1 MSLTATPFRLY
12 ALLVVLLAAWLPV
25 AQAVDLPTPPQVAA
39 RAWLLMDTQSG
50 QIVQGLAVD
59 ERVEPA
65 SLTKL
70 MTAYVVFAALKEKRI
85 ALTQTVPV
93 SERAWKASGSRM
105 FIEPRKPV
113 TVEELIHGMIIQS
126 GNDACV
132 ALAELVAGSEEL
144 FAQLMN
150 KEAQR
155 LGMKN
160 TSFMNS
166 TGLPDPKHFTTAR
179 DLATL
184 ARALRRDFPQHYHYF
199 STAEFTYKGVSIA
212 NHNRVLNQL
221 EGADGLKTGYIR
233 VSGFNLATSATR
245 NGRRIVGVV
254 LGGESG
260 NWRDARMV
268 QLMEQAFDNTITNPA
283 PSMIASAKPAPSV
296 ASSAAQA
303 NKTARN
309 NAITVAEAAPG
320 RAATLTD
327 PNLTFEQGDTEMT
340 VASLPAS
347 KPRYS
352 LPKNSGPDWAIQVG
366 AFSKQAPA
374 HAAAA
379 TAKDKLPQILAA
391 ARVIVLDGREDGSKF
406 FRARLTGLTEVAART
421 ACKQLEQKG
430 MGCITVAPEMGSSNR
445 S

>member
-12 ALLVVLLAAWLPV
+12 ALLVVLLAAWLPA

-184 ARALRRDFPQHYHYF
+184 AATLIRDFPEQYGKYY
-199 STAEFTYKGVSIA
+199 SMKEYRYNNITQQ
-212 NHNRVLNQL
+212 NRNRLLWLDPNV
-221 EGADGLKTGYIR
+221 DGMKTG
-233 VSGFNLATSATR
+233 FT
-245 NGRRIVGVV
+245 
-254 LGGESG
+254 
-260 NWRDARMV
+260 
-268 QLMEQAFDNTITNPA
+268 DNA
-283 PSMIASAKPAPSV
+283 GYCLIASAKRGSRRLLSV
-296 ASSAAQA
+296 VLGTASDAMRAQESQKILNFGFQFYDSARLYEKGQTVSTI
-303 NKTARN
+303 KVWKGSLSEL
-309 NAITVAEAAPG
+309 NAGSLKGDITI
-320 RAATLTD
+320 
-327 PNLTFEQGDTEMT
+327 
-340 VASLPAS
+340 SLPRGSA
-347 KPRYS
+347 
-352 LPKNSGPDWAIQVG
+352 
-366 AFSKQAPA
+366 
-374 HAAAA
+374 
-379 TAKDKLPQILAA
+379 DKIKA
-391 ARVIVLDGREDGSKF
+391 EF
-406 FRARLTGLTEVAART
+406 VAM
-421 ACKQLEQKG
+421 EP
-430 MGCITVAPEMGSSNR
+430 IVAPVSAGQRVGIVKVTLEGKPIAEYPVVALENIAVAGIFGRTWDSVR
-445 S
+445 LWFK